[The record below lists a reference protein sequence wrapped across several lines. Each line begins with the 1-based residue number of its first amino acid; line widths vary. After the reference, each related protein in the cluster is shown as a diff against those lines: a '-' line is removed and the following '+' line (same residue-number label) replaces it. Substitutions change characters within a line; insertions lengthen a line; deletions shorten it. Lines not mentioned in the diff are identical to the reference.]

1 MSDLKTRYDIYRS
14 CANDGNGLD
23 TTTGCKTKLKTFD
36 QWLDNLPG
44 DPAGTPDLLTETTPW
59 GDQTL
64 IPGTEQITW
73 AESVQ
78 LVGEV
83 IESYAQ
89 ALKDEHKE
97 IEGQRLL
104 IAWQTIQRG
113 V

>member
-1 MSDLKTRYDIYRS
+1 MTNQINSE
-14 CANDGNGLD
+14 
-23 TTTGCKTKLKTFD
+23 
-36 QWLDNLPG
+36 P
-44 DPAGTPDLLTETTPW
+44 TPW

-64 IPGTEQITW
+64 SPGTEQITW

>member
-1 MSDLKTRYDIYRS
+1 M
-14 CANDGNGLD
+14 
-23 TTTGCKTKLKTFD
+23 
-36 QWLDNLPG
+36 
-44 DPAGTPDLLTETTPW
+44 
-59 GDQTL
+59 